1 MGKGKGFKP
10 KVPKRTEEDILFKSP
25 ITVILGGKKY
35 EIELLVIRK
44 AREWRKKMA
53 KLFATFPAYAAVNT
67 DKPKKFAEAMKG
79 MLAEMPDQMADLFF
93 EYAHNLPRE
102 EIEDTATEVELAE
115 AISKLMSVAFPLLRS
130 LTSSLEQLAR

>member
-10 KVPKRTEEDILFKSP
+10 KAPKRTEEDIIFKSP

-53 KLFATFPAYAAVNT
+53 KLFATFPKYASANT
-67 DKPKKFAEAMKG
+67 DNPEEFADAMEG

-93 EYAHNLPRE
+93 EYAHNLDRE
-102 EIEDTATEVELAE
+102 EIENTATEVELAE
-115 AISKLMSVAFPLLRS
+115 AISKLMSVAFPLLKS
-130 LTSSLEQLAR
+130 LTSSMEQLAR